1 MKALLVYD
9 NREITKLCLSICN
22 VEAIWNIRYLIM
34 VKKHWTFIKNKRFDL
49 ILFDLAT
56 PEFSGPDI
64 LMELDEHELL
74 RSKIL

>member
-1 MKALLVYD
+1 
-9 NREITKLCLSICN
+9 
-22 VEAIWNIRYLIM
+22 M
-34 VKKHWTFIKNKRFDL
+34 VKKHGTFIKNKRFDL

-56 PEFSGPDI
+56 PEFSGTDF